1 MLDYHFFARRALR
14 LRNGPNIISILA
26 EIYDTPHHMNWNQ
39 TVWALHVGFPLSG
52 WFDFV
57 PACSIAMLNT
67 LSTTRSEMVA
77 SSTDTGHV
85 WGVGCSWTV
94 RLPLPA
100 GYFPY
105 SVTNTPCCK
114 WSPRV
119 FVYVVIND
127 ITASHM
133 AREVRK
139 RQHSHACVCTVE
151 LRLRFLRQI

>member
-77 SSTDTGHV
+77 SSTDTV
-85 WGVGCSWTV
+85 SRVGRWLLMDSA
-94 RLPLPA
+94 L
-100 GYFPY
+100 
-105 SVTNTPCCK
+105 
-114 WSPRV
+114 
-119 FVYVVIND
+119 
-127 ITASHM
+127 TAS
-133 AREVRK
+133 R
-139 RQHSHACVCTVE
+139 
-151 LRLRFLRQI
+151 RLLPV